1 MANVIEEKQASSERN
16 RMSYKRIIRIVV
28 IAFVAV
34 FLLGGIVFSQQ
45 KGFYYPIFQK
55 DCYDK
60 SYYVLMDH
68 KKCDVSWNVT
78 DARVRNSVNSLKKEE
93 EQYANSSYKRI
104 ANSIIINNGQQI
116 GFGFWGL
123 TIIVEPKEQTGNYV
137 TWFYKSG
144 DKLNKAKLWKSK

>member
-123 TIIVEPKEQTGNYV
+123 TIIVEPKEQTGNYKHGFTSRV
-137 TWFYKSG
+137 I
-144 DKLNKAKLWKSK
+144 N